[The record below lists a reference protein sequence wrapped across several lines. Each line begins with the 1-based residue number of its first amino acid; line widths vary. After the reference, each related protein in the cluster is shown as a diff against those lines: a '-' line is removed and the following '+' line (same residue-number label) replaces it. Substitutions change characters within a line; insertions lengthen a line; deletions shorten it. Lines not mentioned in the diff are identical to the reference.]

1 MVIDPRLAQQSTI
14 PGMYTTDITA
24 GMARSLNS
32 AYHTMPV
39 EPAIEGA
46 RIKKVFSGGMYAT
59 NPYHPYDVDESF
71 LQRLQVYTD
80 AMLAGE
86 IPKMSTEYLFAV
98 KAAMSR
104 LQAAQHRLS
113 PETIERLWDMATK
126 EKGHMAEN
134 FAHIVQDYL
143 TSNKD
148 I

>member
-1 MVIDPRLAQQSTI
+1 MAIDPRSARNAAQ
-14 PGMYTTDITA
+14 
-24 GMARSLNS
+24 SLYGTEPTWNTPPPYS
-32 AYHTMPV
+32 QMPV
-39 EPAIEGA
+39 EAAIEGA
-46 RIKKVFSGGMYAT
+46 RIKKVFSGGMHAT
-59 NPYHPYDVDESF
+59 NPYQPYDIDEYF
-71 LQRLQVYTD
+71 LQRLQLYTD
-80 AMLAGE
+80 AMLAGD
-86 IPKMSTEYLFAV
+86 ILKISTEYLFAV

-113 PETIERLWDMATK
+113 PETIERLWNIATE